1 MGPNSE
7 STSETLRFPKLN
19 DRNYHAWAD
28 NMKAA
33 LQAQKLWLLVDSLEE
48 CPPIPTP
55 KPPFASEDLP
65 YSTSS
70 VEYRDWWKSREDY
83 LDWLVASAAI
93 GLMKGAIKFRQH
105 KHIVN
110 ISTSKEMWDPLH
122 NIHITQHQG
131 INIHYYYQELYTKK
145 WDKHTTMSDYIG
157 FFLNLHH
164 HIIEVGQKLEDIH
177 LIHPMLLS
185 LPCLTIWDIVKQN
198 LLDKRKILTL
208 DMVTAELI
216 AVTDWNKWDHQAEET
231 EKKAKAEQLALFVKS
246 GSSGVEG
253 SSEGN
258 KKRLK
263 KSKRKPKPTDEY
275 HRCHQKGHWSNNCPN
290 VSNERKIS
298 EESANLTVDSLNLIG
313 NCEVEKVMMAVMDNI
328 ETAGIL
334 LDCGAT

>member
-1 MGPNSE
+1 
-7 STSETLRFPKLN
+7 
-19 DRNYHAWAD
+19 
-28 NMKAA
+28 MK
-33 LQAQKLWLLVDSLEE
+33 D
-48 CPPIPTP
+48 
-55 KPPFASEDLP
+55 
-65 YSTSS
+65 
-70 VEYRDWWKSREDY
+70 
-83 LDWLVASAAI
+83 
-93 GLMKGAIKFRQH
+93 AIKFRQH

-122 NIHITQHQG
+122 NIHITRHQG

-164 HIIEVGQKLEDIH
+164 HIIKAGQKLEDIY
-177 LIHPMLLS
+177 LIHPILLS

-275 HRCHQKGHWSNNCPN
+275 HRCHQKGHWNNNCPN

-313 NCEVEKVMMAVMDNI
+313 NCEVGKVMMAVMDNI